1 MSEAPT
7 AHTLRDQLSGIV
19 VGTLNN
25 TREEACADFLLQNDA
40 ALARAM
46 AQILWVRE
54 TISTPEHILGNELTK
69 HGEIAEFLDVGIRNG
84 RAILEGMEPPATFE
98 GVGRTAMEDYFLDG
112 QAIQSK
118 FINGINNGLT
128 HTLAHLDKYPEF
140 GTAGGYVIPKDQFE
154 MIIKII
160 NGENV
165 HELKSSTVDAIKNK
179 VALIEAQTGRSFQ
192 EAVQPSVSNYAD
204 VQQGKVQ
211 ETLDGHE
218 EGFQQRNEERAEE
231 ITSEH
236 APSLT
241 GMTQAAAI
249 AGSVSAAI
257 TLGTALYG
265 KAKEGKN
272 VFRGDFTSED
282 WKDVGLASGKGFVGG
297 AVAGGAIYALTNY
310 AEMSAPFAGAIVSA
324 AKGMASLSTDLAAGR
339 ISSDEFVDLGLIVCA
354 EAAIVLLATVAG
366 QTLIPIPIL
375 GGVIGSISGKMMVQ
389 FAEGLSA
396 KSADQVRAEMAVYVD
411 SLDETY
417 RRVIAEINAE
427 FDKLGNLTT
436 IAFDPDR
443 NHALVLSSSV
453 DLALAYGVAQ
463 SQLLCSIADID
474 DFMTA

>member
-7 AHTLRDQLSGIV
+7 AHILRDQLSGIV

-25 TREEACADFLLQNDA
+25 KREEACADFLLQNDA

-46 AQILWVRE
+46 DQILWVRE

-69 HGEIAEFLDVGIRNG
+69 HGEIAEFVDVGIRNG
-84 RAILEGMEPPATFE
+84 RAILEAMVPPATFE
-98 GVGRTAMEDYFLDG
+98 AVGRTAMEDYFLDG

-118 FINGINNGLT
+118 FINGINKGLT
-128 HTLAHLDKYPEF
+128 HILEHLDKYPEF
-140 GTAGGYVIPKDQFE
+140 STTGGYIIPKDQFE
-154 MIIKII
+154 VIIKII
-160 NGENV
+160 NGENID
-165 HELKSSTVDAIKNK
+165 ELKSSTVDAIKNK

-192 EAVQPSVSNYAD
+192 ESVLPSVSNYAD
-204 VQQGKVQ
+204 VQLGKVQ
-211 ETLDGHE
+211 ETLDGHVE
-218 EGFQQRNEERAEE
+218 DFQQRNEARAEE

-236 APSLT
+236 APSLA
-241 GMTQAAAI
+241 GMAQATAI
-249 AGSVSAAI
+249 AGGVSAAI

-265 KAKEGKN
+265 KAKGGKN
-272 VFRGDFTSED
+272 VFKGDFTNED

-310 AEMSAPFAGAIVSA
+310 AGLSAPFAGAIVSA

-354 EAAIVLLATVAG
+354 EAAIVMLATTAG

-396 KSADQVRAEMAVYVD
+396 KSADQVRAEMIAYVD

-427 FDKLGNLTT
+427 FDKLGDLTT
-436 IAFDPDR
+436 VAFDLDR

-463 SQLLCSIADID
+463 SHLLCSIADID